1 MKLEVFD
8 RVVKKFR
15 ERPISGRK
23 LYLYCGKLESIKNV
37 FSSEILKEV
46 DLLKIIPAEDYAD
59 DTSIQKAIK
68 DALKKILQENIQ
80 SLTGQQV
87 LLIINSWILARYDV
101 RLSIFYQYYLADKT
115 MVILH
120 IHKINFDGSLPK
132 YVTFKENIV
141 FKYSHIQGRSA
152 TKAEATSSGVL

>member
-8 RVVKKFR
+8 RVVKRFR

-23 LYLYCGKLESIKNV
+23 LYLYRGKLEPIKNI
-37 FSSEILKEV
+37 FPSEILKEI
-46 DLLKIIPAEDYAD
+46 DLLRIIPDEDYPD
-59 DTSIQKAIK
+59 DTSIQKSIK
-68 DALKKILQENIQ
+68 DALKFILQENIK
-80 SLTGQQV
+80 SLKGQQV
-87 LLIINSWILARYDV
+87 LFIINSWVLARYKIPIA
-101 RLSIFYQYYLADKT
+101 IFYQYYLGDKT

-141 FKYSHIQGRSA
+141 FKYFEKLLPEENKDNIL
-152 TKAEATSSGVL
+152 EE

>member
-1 MKLEVFD
+1 MKLEDFD
-8 RVVKKFR
+8 RVVKRFR

-23 LYLYCGKLESIKNV
+23 LYLYCGNKGSIKSV
-37 FSSEILKEV
+37 LPIEILKEV

-101 RLSIFYQYYLADKT
+101 RLSIFYQYYLVDRT

-120 IHKINFDGSLPK
+120 IDKTSFGVSLPK
-132 YVTFKENIV
+132 YVIFKDNIV
-141 FKYSHIQGRSA
+141 LKYFEKLLPEENKDNIL
-152 TKAEATSSGVL
+152 KE